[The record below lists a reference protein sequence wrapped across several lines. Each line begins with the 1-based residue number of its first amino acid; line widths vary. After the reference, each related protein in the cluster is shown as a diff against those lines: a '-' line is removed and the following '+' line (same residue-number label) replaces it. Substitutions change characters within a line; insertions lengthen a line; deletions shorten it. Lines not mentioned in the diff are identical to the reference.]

1 MKHDDGQSTQQSNAE
16 IEKLKAEITDLKK
29 DRDFYRDMCFG
40 TVAELQ
46 RQVTDLQEQVNEKF
60 KNVKKIKK

>member
-1 MKHDDGQSTQQSNAE
+1 MKHDDGQSTQQSNTE
-16 IEKLKAEITDLKK
+16 IENLKAEITDLKK